1 MSWIGGIILL
11 CFFLSGASALIYEVV
26 WLRMLV
32 WVFGSTTLAVST
44 VLTAFM
50 GGLALGSLWFGRAVD
65 RWRRPLYTY
74 GLLEGCIGLYGL
86 LVPVLF
92 PLSVP
97 LYQLLWDLFHPSFY
111 LFSLLRFLLAMVV
124 LIIPTTLMGA
134 TLPVLAS
141 YYAGRKE
148 HSDRR
153 IGLLYAF
160 NTAGAVLGTFA
171 TGFILLPSLGVQ
183 KTTWIAA
190 TLNLLLSFIVIWI
203 SGQKSQLIGPSMMRT
218 DRDPSYEG
226 FEKTEP
232 SFAAMAF
239 KGQQGEQTAGTLA
252 MGLALAAFAFSGY
265 TALVYEVAWTR
276 VLSLILGSSVYAF
289 STMLTTFL
297 LGLAL
302 GSAFFT
308 QILNRLKWPIQ
319 AFALVQIG
327 IALTCYATSALL
339 EKLPYFFLRALAWG
353 LPVFQDHPDRLI
365 MTLWFFTTAVVMI
378 LPTLF
383 FGGTFPLVIKI
394 YYLHAH
400 KMGRTAGDVYSVN
413 TVGAILGAFLG
424 GFVLI
429 PTLGLQWTLLSTI
442 LVNLGLG
449 TLLVLTAPFSRTH
462 LRAVTLLFILALFA
476 GFLWL
481 KIPWNPIMMT
491 FNLGI
496 EYPRYLE
503 VMKSAKD
510 TGWEGFRQK
519 MAQSLEVE
527 FYEEGSTATVTV
539 VKDAVGHHYLKN
551 DGRPEGGEPYLRTHV
566 LLAQLPLLLGQE
578 KQNGLIIGL
587 GTGVTLGSAQ
597 QHSLKSLEV
606 VELEPAVI
614 HASDYFRNISLHR
627 MDDPRL
633 KVTVNDGRNHLLVS
647 REKYD
652 VIIAQPSF
660 PWLTGVSN
668 LFTQDFFRLGSQRL
682 QEGGLFCQWVSI
694 YGMTQEGF
702 KSVLKAFHSIFPYV
716 MVFDPAPPDIILI
729 GSNAP
734 IQIDLA
740 ALEERIKNGPIQK
753 DLERID
759 VQNPYDLLA
768 TFSLGSNEIDTFLTG
783 AVINTDDN
791 AWVEVTGPRDYY
803 TGRINGQPEAIRE
816 TLYNTQRSIEN
827 YLTHPQDMTPEQKAS
842 QMLGLA
848 QSYLKL
854 RNLAYASFYADRSL
868 KLKES
873 AEVHLF
879 MAKLLVAHAQ
889 KMAQSGMD
897 PSSSQGI
904 LRAAIK
910 ATQVALGLNP
920 KHVESLQLQAEL
932 HQGLGEMEEAISS
945 YERLLEINP
954 KLPDIRYTLASLL
967 QAQGKHK
974 QARRHYQKF
983 LTLAPQTEAYSGLIN
998 MAKKQIEAIDQ
1009 EEKAIQKSRPTR
1021 RSKPIPATPDQAPSH
1036 QPQVESPNAESPPT
1050 ENPPSNPQEEAKP
1063 PE

>member
-1 MSWIGGIILL
+1 MSWVGGIILL
-11 CFFLSGASALIYEVV
+11 CFFLSGASALIYEVI

-32 WVFGSTTLAVST
+32 LVFGSTTLAVST

-65 RWRRPLYTY
+65 LWRRPLHTY

-92 PLSVP
+92 PFLIP

-111 LFSLLRFLLAMVV
+111 LFSLLRFLMAMIVF
-124 LIIPTTLMGA
+124 IIPTTLMGA

-148 HSDRR
+148 HADRR

-160 NTAGAVLGTFA
+160 NTSGAVLGTFA

-203 SGQKSQLIGPSMMRT
+203 SGQKSLLIGPSMMRT

-226 FEKTEP
+226 FEAPDP
-232 SFAAMAF
+232 SFAAMTF
-239 KGQQGEQTAGTLA
+239 KGQQNEQAAGTWA
-252 MGLALAAFAFSGY
+252 MGLALIAFAFSGY

-276 VLSLILGSSVYAF
+276 VLSLILGSSIYAF
-289 STMLTTFL
+289 SAMLTTFL

-327 IALTCYATSALL
+327 IALTGYATSALL

-353 LPVFQDHPDRLI
+353 LPVFQDHPDQLI
-365 MTLWFFTTAVVMI
+365 MALWFFTAAVVMI
-378 LPTLF
+378 LPTLL

-429 PTLGLQWTLLSTI
+429 PTLGLQWTLLLTI

-449 TLLVLTAPFSRTH
+449 TLLILAAPFSRPH
-462 LRAVTLLFILALFA
+462 LRAVTLLFALTLF
-476 GFLWL
+476 GIFPWL

-503 VMKSAKD
+503 VVKGIKD

-519 MAQSLEVE
+519 LSQSLKVE

-566 LLAQLPLLLGQE
+566 LLAHLPLLLGQE
-578 KQNGLIIGL
+578 KQTGLIIGL

-597 QHSLKSLEV
+597 RYPLKSLEV
-606 VELEPAVI
+606 VELERAVI
-614 HASDYFRNISLHR
+614 HASDYFREISFHQ

-633 KVTVNDGRNHLLVS
+633 KVSVNDGRNHLLVS

-682 QEGGLFCQWVSI
+682 QERGIFCQWVSV
-694 YGMTQEGF
+694 YGMTQDSF
-702 KSVLKAFHSIFPYV
+702 KSVLKAFHSVFPYV
-716 MVFDPAPPDIILI
+716 MVFDPAQPDIILI

-734 IQIDLA
+734 IQVDLTT
-740 ALEERIKNGPIQK
+740 LEARMKSGPIQK

-759 VQNPYDLLA
+759 IQNMDDLLA
-768 TFSLGSNEIDTFLTG
+768 TFSLGSNEIDTFLAG
-783 AVINTDDN
+783 AVMNTDDN
-791 AWVEVTGPRDYY
+791 AWVEVSGPRDYY
-803 TGRINGQPEAIRE
+803 TGRINGQPEAIRD
-816 TLYNTQRSIEN
+816 TLYSTQRSIEN
-827 YLTHPQDMTPEQKAS
+827 YLIYPEDMTPEQKAS
-842 QMLGLA
+842 QMLRLA
-848 QSYLKL
+848 QAYFKL
-854 RNLAYASFYADRSL
+854 SNLAYASFYADRSL

-873 AEVHLF
+873 AEAHLF
-879 MAKLLVAHAQ
+879 MAKLLVAHSQ
-889 KMAQSGMD
+889 KMASSGME
-897 PSSSQGI
+897 PSSLQGI

-910 ATQVALGLNP
+910 ATQVALRLNP
-920 KHVESLQLQAEL
+920 KHTESLQFQAEL
-932 HQGLGEMEEAISS
+932 YQGLGEAEETILS

-954 KLPDIRYTLASLL
+954 KLLDAHYTLASLL

-974 QARRHYQKF
+974 QAKRHYQKF
-983 LTLAPQTEAYSGLIN
+983 LILAPQTETYSELID
-998 MAKKQIEAIDQ
+998 MAKKQLEVMDQ
-1009 EEKAIQKSRPTR
+1009 QEKAKQKSRMTR
-1021 RSKPIPATPDQAPSH
+1021 KSKPIPSSPDQPPSP
-1036 QPQVESPNAESPPT
+1036 QPQAELPPIESPSSEDL
-1050 ENPPSNPQEEAKP
+1050 PSNPQEEVKP
-1063 PE
+1063 TE